1 MTELRDYQ
9 HAFKTA
15 VLERDELGVLTIRL
29 HSKGDTLW
37 WGALPHRELADL
49 FAAVAAD
56 RDNRVGVVTGTG
68 DRFVTMPDGD
78 AARRLA
84 VGGASAMDWDAI
96 IREGHRLVT
105 NMLEIEVPMIAA
117 VNGPVIVHS
126 ELAVLCDIVL
136 CTPDSYFQDAAHF
149 PAGLVPGDGMQV
161 IWPLLL
167 GPNRGRYFLL
177 TGEALGADEAL
188 ARGVVGEIVASE
200 ALIGRAVELAHQLAN
215 AHPVALRNTR
225 HALVRP
231 LRRAIADDLHT
242 GLALEALAS
251 LAGRDAAL
259 TEAGQQ
265 PDRP

>member
-1 MTELRDYQ
+1 
-9 HAFKTA
+9 
-15 VLERDELGVLTIRL
+15 
-29 HSKGDTLW
+29 
-37 WGALPHRELADL
+37 
-49 FAAVAAD
+49 
-56 RDNRVGVVTGTG
+56 
-68 DRFVTMPDGD
+68 
-78 AARRLA
+78 
-84 VGGASAMDWDAI
+84 
-96 IREGHRLVT
+96 
-105 NMLEIEVPMIAA
+105 
-117 VNGPVIVHS
+117 
-126 ELAVLCDIVL
+126 
-136 CTPDSYFQDAAHF
+136 
-149 PAGLVPGDGMQV
+149 MQV

-215 AHPVALRNTR
+215 AHPAALRNTR